1 MIREY
6 SQNNLK
12 TVVNHGCSVDNID
25 NAVYVLPPSE
35 NVFCHNQTSAVTA
48 KDSIVDA
55 SSSTDYSKTHLY
67 TALKPLMVSLKIIG
81 LHHVR
86 PSPSSPVLKTATSL
100 RVLPSLMQVFCC
112 AIVIF
117 YWFYLAIDTVS
128 LLHVSTRN
136 DTNPY
141 MRINNIAFLV
151 WLAENVFKATWF
163 VCASQWMSAL
173 RKVFICSTQLDEFG
187 GLKTNLVRVQ
197 RILTIICLAFWISFT
212 CFLFVFL
219 YLTLATPVF
228 DDVVPNA
235 FNGNGN
241 DASPL
246 YVMKVLYCLFTIFE
260 LPQWPLLLVFELTVA
275 ILISNEFRRFC
286 KAFSDKCDAK
296 GQFRGCLELERRHFA
311 QLIRVVEA
319 ADRSLAPYHAA
330 SFGCNIVI
338 LCLIIYNLVYYPI
351 LTVTAWAFSSYILW
365 ILAAFIDLCVVCISG
380 TLVSSSV
387 SRPRLE

>member
-12 TVVNHGCSVDNID
+12 TVINHGCSIDNVD

-35 NVFCHNQTSAVTA
+35 NSFCQNQTSAVIA

-55 SSSTDYSKTHLY
+55 SPSTEYSNTPLY

-86 PSPSSPVLKTATSL
+86 PSPSSPVSKTATSSPIM
-100 RVLPSLMQVFCC
+100 PSLMQVFCC
-112 AIVIF
+112 AVVIF

-141 MRINNIAFLV
+141 MQINNIAFLV

-163 VCASQWMSAL
+163 VCASQWISAL
-173 RKVFICSTQLDEFG
+173 RKLFICSTQLDEFG

-212 CFLFVFL
+212 CFLFVFF

-228 DDVVPNA
+228 DNLVPNA
-235 FNGNGN
+235 FNGD
-241 DASPL
+241 DASL
-246 YVMKVLYCLFTIFE
+246 LFAMKILYCLFTLFE

-275 ILISNEFRRFC
+275 IVISNEFRLFY
-286 KAFSDKCDAK
+286 KSFGDKCDAK
-296 GQFRGCLELERRHFA
+296 GQFRGSLEGERRHFA
-311 QLIRVVEA
+311 QLTRVVEA

-351 LTVTAWAFSSYILW
+351 LTVTAWAFFSYVVW
-365 ILAAFIDLCVVCISG
+365 ILAAFADLCVVCISG

-387 SRPRLE
+387 SRSRLE